1 MLLVH
6 ALPLW
11 PAHRRTTSAFTLAC
25 VLAFTP
31 RALGEILFSQNFEG
45 LALSPFISPTEAGG
59 DGTDWTDVPPAGWT
73 RDNPLLPVGPPP
85 EFRGFTFLDI
95 DSWISTEADQA
106 RSLFTRGGVGSHGTI
121 MVADPDAFDDGT
133 DIDPNLFTAF
143 IRTPAISLSGVRS
156 NSVQITFDSSFRP
169 ARDQTASLEVSF
181 NGGVAFQNLLTFTTA
196 NSGGEDS
203 TARINETISIPVNN
217 PASGMMVLRF
227 RLANAGNDWWWAID
241 NLTITGMPRLAATL
255 TVTNNH
261 DNGAGSLRQAIQDA
275 APGDTISFAFHVSGT
290 ITLTSGELLI
300 GKTLNIFGPCAKQLA
315 ISGNNASRVFNVT
328 NGTVRISGLSIVN
341 GATPFLTGRGGG
353 ILQTGGTL
361 FLDQCR
367 IASNSAAIGGGIDML
382 GGTLVISNSAIC
394 YNTCF
399 STGSS
404 GGGTEP
410 DGGGIATE
418 ITSANLTII
427 NSTISGNTISASG
440 GSTVGGGIY
449 SIGPLQMTNCTVANN
464 VSMSFAGG
472 IRRGTSTARIAN
484 CIIASN
490 SAPSFPD
497 VSGTFVSDG
506 YNLVGNT
513 SGGSGFGA
521 TGDLLN
527 TNALLGPLAEN
538 GGCTP
543 THALLAGSP
552 ALDKGNGFGLTT
564 DQRGAPRPFDFASIA
579 NASGGDGSDIGAF
592 ESGSPPLNIQ
602 KAGSSVVLSWPSYY
616 GGFTLESVT
625 NLPGSNG
632 WTSVGGSAVVIG
644 SEYQQTNSRISGN
657 QFFRLR
663 GN

>member
-1 MLLVH
+1 
-6 ALPLW
+6 
-11 PAHRRTTSAFTLAC
+11 
-25 VLAFTP
+25 
-31 RALGEILFSQNFEG
+31 
-45 LALSPFISPTEAGG
+45 
-59 DGTDWTDVPPAGWT
+59 
-73 RDNPLLPVGPPP
+73 
-85 EFRGFTFLDI
+85 
-95 DSWISTEADQA
+95 
-106 RSLFTRGGVGSHGTI
+106 
-121 MVADPDAFDDGT
+121 
-133 DIDPNLFTAF
+133 
-143 IRTPAISLSGVRS
+143 
-156 NSVQITFDSSFRP
+156 
-169 ARDQTASLEVSF
+169 
-181 NGGVAFQNLLTFTTA
+181 
-196 NSGGEDS
+196 
-203 TARINETISIPVNN
+203 
-217 PASGMMVLRF
+217 
-227 RLANAGNDWWWAID
+227 
-241 NLTITGMPRLAATL
+241 
-255 TVTNNH
+255 
-261 DNGAGSLRQAIQDA
+261 
-275 APGDTISFAFHVSGT
+275 
-290 ITLTSGELLI
+290 
-300 GKTLNIFGPCAKQLA
+300 
-315 ISGNNASRVFNVT
+315 VFNVT

-361 FLDQCR
+361 LLDQCR

-543 THALLAGSP
+543 THPLLAGSP